1 MQIKNIIISSLF
13 LFKSVV
19 SSPRRN
25 GNHVEHVEVEGV
37 EYVEVEGVEHVGNHL
52 KKRFPRRN
60 RNRVEHVEGVE
71 GLEVEH
77 VGNHL

>member
-13 LFKSVV
+13 LFQSVV

-25 GNHVEHVEVEGV
+25 RVEHVEVEGV
-37 EYVEVEGVEHVGNHL
+37 EHVEHVEVEHVGNHL

-60 RNRVEHVEGVE
+60 RNRVEHVEVEHVE
-71 GLEVEH
+71 GVEVEH